1 MLTPLFE
8 ARRTVD
14 RMNEKRISCG
24 TDDKHSSVQQIHVK
38 TEIAIIVR
46 KFTPIH
52 LVLVG
57 LMVGHKAVRLADE
70 NLVV

>member
-1 MLTPLFE
+1 MTPLFD

-14 RMNEKRISCG
+14 RMNEKRTSYG
-24 TDDKHSSVQQIHVK
+24 TDDKHLSVQQIHVK

-46 KFTPIH
+46 KFALIH
-52 LVLVG
+52 QVLVG
-57 LMVGHKAVRLADE
+57 LMAGHKPNRLEDE